1 MTETISYTHSSS
13 CGIGAIFAIGALTGS
28 VCERK
33 EAQGSGCEHWLQQNG
48 IILMENLMTRHV
60 GQPTMVKN
68 AKQISGFVKA
78 EEPDVMNVNVLLTT
92 SR

>member
-1 MTETISYTHSSS
+1 
-13 CGIGAIFAIGALTGS
+13 
-28 VCERK
+28 
-33 EAQGSGCEHWLQQNG
+33 
-48 IILMENLMTRHV
+48 
-60 GQPTMVKN
+60 MVKN